1 MAVAVISDLHL
12 GLGDASDVFGH
23 EDERFLR
30 FLSALEGSFER
41 IVLLGDVWE
50 TLTARGPIGPAEGL
64 RRAREAHPGI
74 ARRFERPEYLYVHG
88 NHDLVARDVDRA
100 PEELVLTLGGARIL
114 FTHGHLQDPL
124 VRHARWVSETG
135 VYLGGLLLRAGLGGV
150 QRLFA
155 SADRLREGVAADAAS
170 CPFQR
175 WAVDRA
181 RGHQADVVVT
191 GHTHRAARAEHDA
204 ALFLNSGSCAGG
216 QFSFLALDP
225 ARGEFAV
232 HREP

>member
-23 EDERFLR
+23 DDERFLR
-30 FLSALEGSFER
+30 FLSTLEDSFEQ

-50 TLTARGPIGPAEGL
+50 TLTARGPLRPAEGL
-64 RRAREAHPGI
+64 RRAREAHPEL
-74 ARRFERPEYLYVHG
+74 ARRFERPAYVYVHG

-100 PEELVLTLGGARIL
+100 PEELVLTLGGVRIL
-114 FTHGHLQDPL
+114 LTHGHLQDPL

-135 VYLGGLLLRAGLGGV
+135 VYLGALLLRAGLAPV

-155 SADRLREGVAADAAS
+155 AADRLREGASTDPAS

-181 RGHQADVVVT
+181 RRREADVVVT
-191 GHTHRAARAEHDA
+191 GHTHRAAREEHA
-204 ALFLNSGSCAGG
+204 ATLFLNSGSCAGG
-216 QFSFLALDP
+216 RFSFLA
-225 ARGEFAV
+225 
-232 HREP
+232 